1 MNSAPNGTG
10 QDELTMIT
18 LLRQRNFAFLWFGQ
32 LVSILG
38 DWVLFVALP
47 FYVYNLTGSVL
58 ATGGMFVIRTLPS
71 A

>member
-1 MNSAPNGTG
+1 
-10 QDELTMIT
+10 MIT